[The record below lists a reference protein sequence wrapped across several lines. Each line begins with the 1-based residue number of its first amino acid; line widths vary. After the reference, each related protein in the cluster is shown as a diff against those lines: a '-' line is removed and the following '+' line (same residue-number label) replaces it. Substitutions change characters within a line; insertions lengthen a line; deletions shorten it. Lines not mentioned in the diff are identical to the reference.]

1 MVATSAQN
9 QRKVRQAAE
18 ILDAYK
24 RAAGCADCG
33 FNAWPEAL
41 QFDHDDPRT
50 KLRELGWFD
59 DRSKLKSN
67 ARLTAFLRHVQ
78 TYCTVRCA
86 NCHAHRTKL
95 AGHYTMRLKA
105 PLSAPFETL
114 F

>member
-1 MVATSAQN
+1 MGASPASL
-9 QRKVRQAAE
+9 QRRVREAAD

-41 QFDHDDPRT
+41 QFDHNDPRT
-50 KLRELGWFD
+50 KLRQLGWFP
-59 DRSKLKSN
+59 DRSKLKTR
-67 ARLTAFLRHVQ
+67 AKLRDFLHHVE

-86 NCHAHRTKL
+86 NCHAHRTKV
-95 AGHYTMRLKA
+95 AGHYTMGHQPKLVE
-105 PLSAPFETL
+105 ETL